1 MQLHTRE
8 VGWISSDEP
17 LRHQTHHSMAKM
29 LPKLP
34 NLPNRP
40 IIPVLNQYRESEI
53 KQSMSHL

>member
-17 LRHQTHHSMAKM
+17 LRHQTHHSVAKM

-40 IIPVLNQYRESEI
+40 IIPVLN
-53 KQSMSHL
+53 